1 MSNISQHDHDTEI
14 HDHDRGLAF
23 DLSTL
28 MQRRQALRFFAGAG
42 LVALAG
48 CGSSKLSSS
57 ASTTGATAGSTT
69 TGASTSAS
77 SAAATTAAT
86 TATTKATTATTATPA
101 TTATTATT
109 ASGTATDTATAIP
122 EETAGPYPGDGSNG
136 VNVLS
141 QSGIVRSDIRSSFGS
156 STTVAAGVPTVV
168 KLTIVTAGTGKALA
182 GAAVYLWHCDIN
194 GNYSLYS
201 QAVTKENYLRGVQE
215 TDANGTVSFT
225 TIFPACYSGRWP
237 HIHFE
242 VYPSLAKATA
252 STSKIAT
259 SQLALP
265 EATCKTVYATSGY
278 SKSVSNLSQVSL
290 KTDNVFSD
298 GADRET
304 PTVTGSV
311 ADGYVFSLTVPVKA

>member
-1 MSNISQHDHDTEI
+1 MSNSIQHDHDTEI

-28 MQRRQALRFFAGAG
+28 MQRRHALRLFAGAG

-57 ASTTGATAGSTT
+57 ASTTGSTTGSAT
-69 TGASTSAS
+69 TGAGTTAASAAATTAAT
-77 SAAATTAAT
+77 AAATTAAT
-86 TATTKATTATTATPA
+86 TATTNAPTTATT
-101 TTATTATT
+101 TATTT
-109 ASGTATDTATAIP
+109 GDTTAIP
-122 EETAGPYPGDGSNG
+122 EETAGPFPGDGSNG

-182 GAAVYLWHCDIN
+182 GAAVYIWHCDID

-311 ADGYVFSLTVPVKA
+311 ADGYAFSLTVPVTA

>member
-1 MSNISQHDHDTEI
+1 M
-14 HDHDRGLAF
+14 G
-23 DLSTL
+23 
-28 MQRRQALRFFAGAG
+28 
-42 LVALAG
+42 
-48 CGSSKLSSS
+48 
-57 ASTTGATAGSTT
+57 
-69 TGASTSAS
+69 
-77 SAAATTAAT
+77 
-86 TATTKATTATTATPA
+86 
-101 TTATTATT
+101 
-109 ASGTATDTATAIP
+109 
-122 EETAGPYPGDGSNG
+122 
-136 VNVLS
+136 
-141 QSGIVRSDIRSSFGS
+141 
-156 STTVAAGVPTVV
+156 
-168 KLTIVTAGTGKALA
+168 
-182 GAAVYLWHCDIN
+182 GAAVYLWHCDID

-225 TIFPACYSGRWP
+225 TIFPACYAGRWP

-311 ADGYVFSLTVPVKA
+311 ADGYAFSLTVPVKARRPAGATRWALARRIWASFVSFFDTIYAQNGRRDRSGARAWPEREATLTPASLTAAMNSTPATPL